1 MRFTVK
7 KLFQIDKSYPLF
19 MTQERGLKRKCW
31 RVREYVLFGNMSL
44 TGKPQKLAVLD
55 RRRRLQNIRP
65 IDEQKEGGFT

>member
-44 TGKPQKLAVLD
+44 TGMGVRQG
-55 RRRRLQNIRP
+55 QN
-65 IDEQKEGGFT
+65 F